1 MSRKPLT
8 TQEEA
13 QILHLK
19 EVGILV
25 DIMEQKI
32 SPYTIV
38 VACGDGHEYPDIFD
52 HHRSLCRANGHEDNG
67 HLMIHHHLANGGPL
81 VLAANS
87 PLNHKLPGDEVLL
100 AQMGDSFEIKETHH
114 VLLRLH
120 APCGAAR
127 LIGMGPNEQVEA
139 LADIQARIMQAY
151 PVVRISRLFD
161 VRYPD
166 GRQRSYFIN
175 L

>member
-8 TQEEA
+8 DEELSEIS
-13 QILHLK
+13 QLRDC
-19 EVGILV
+19 GRLV
-25 DIMEQKI
+25 DIEDRKL
-32 SPYTIV
+32 SPYVIV

-52 HHRSLCRANGHEDNG
+52 HHRSLCRSKGHI
-67 HLMIHHHLANGGPL
+67 MIHNHLANGGPL
-81 VLAANS
+81 VLQANS
-87 PLNHKLPGDEVLL
+87 PLNHGLPGDEVLL

-127 LIGMGPNEQVEA
+127 LIGMSPAGQIEA
-139 LADIQARIMQAY
+139 LREVQQRIMAQY
-151 PVVRISRLFD
+151 PVVQVSRLFD

-166 GRQRSYFIN
+166 GRQRSYFID